1 MQTALIV
8 SLIVICATLGGW
20 KKTSL
25 MPSSAQPTGLSKLSM
40 ATLLVLFLIPTSTV
54 VTLSWIKEISPQLML
69 AIGLGA
75 YTYGYFNE
83 LIRLTTYK
91 PPYKRDFS

>member
-8 SLIVICATLGGW
+8 SLILICAVLGSW
-20 KKTSL
+20 KKTAL

-40 ATLLVLFLIPTSTV
+40 AALLVLFLIPASTV
-54 VTLSWIKEISPQLML
+54 VTLSWIKEVSPLLML

-83 LIRLTTYK
+83 LIRITTYK
-91 PPYKRDFS
+91 PPY